1 MNGIALLTEF
11 RESQAEN
18 AFAGLVRHY
27 TNLVYSVARRRTG
40 NDVQAGEITQLVFIR
55 LARTAPRLKDDFEL
69 VAWLHRTTVNA
80 SIDFWRSES
89 RRRAREEQA
98 VSMQLESSATDDAWH
113 TLAPA
118 LDQALNELA
127 ETDRRTLLLRFFQG
141 QSMRELGAALG
152 ISEDAAKMRVSRALE
167 RLRDHLARSGVT
179 CGVAALGALL
189 TERAVEAA
197 PAAFADSLAQ
207 FRFPAAAGLG
217 WIASMGMVVST
228 LPPLKL
234 AAGMAAVVLATGTLL
249 WVLDSQTG
257 PAVRPPSTITLTA
270 GASAALATNNES
282 IPTDNTLKNAAVVGE
297 PDPLMLLLRVADA
310 RKRLVSGTVEY
321 TLFAER
327 FLTPVR
333 ETNFLRFK
341 SVFDGSRRW
350 FESSG
355 REYRYVKVGSD
366 AAKEA
371 DPIIAAQGLDR
382 EGAVKA
388 GLLASFEAHIVTLAD
403 GTNYLK
409 HRETDGRPD
418 GVIVDDPEKGPGKS
432 GDYFLDFRCLGLST
446 FLYHGSTID
455 GCLGYIRAKSIKL
468 VGRELVEGVDAWHV
482 RVIPHYDTPLDFWI
496 DIARPERL
504 LKCLAGKDVVVSR
517 YDANSRDPL
526 PSQVHI
532 EEYRDGAQ
540 LQFRRR
546 FDRVSATFDLPVDPA
561 LWTMAGLGMPVGTV
575 VNDLRIHRSIGY
587 WNGVGLSASP
597 PPARASK
604 SARTVEP
611 VVPVDRAELLA
622 SLETMPESDA
632 GFDAAEWILLNTPD
646 GPEVERAA
654 EAIQA
659 HHLSSPRLQRLA
671 RDLERFRHRSAR
683 PLLEG
688 VLRDNPKIDIRAT
701 ACAALATMLKDQ
713 CDHGKDVKLAAE
725 AEAMLERVIAEFA
738 TVPPDGPTFALRA
751 RRDLRELRTASVG
764 KPAPDFS
771 TEDIEGHAI
780 RLSEFRGQIVVL
792 VFWSGDFRS
801 ERENHH
807 NVEEQVS
814 GKQVKVIGINM
825 DSKREKAKSV
835 VEQIEFQGTTILEG
849 RDGPIATAWNINSWP
864 TVIVVDSDGV
874 IRYRGHY
881 SQELHQIL
889 KKLAGI

>member
-27 TNLVYSVARRRTG
+27 TNLVYSVAHRRTG

-55 LARTAPRLKDDFEL
+55 LARTAPRLTDDSEL

-89 RRRAREEQA
+89 RRRVREEQA

-127 ETDRRTLLLRFFQG
+127 ETDRRTVLLRFFQG
-141 QSMRELGAALG
+141 QSMREVGETLG

-189 TERAVEAA
+189 SDRAVEAA
-197 PAAFADSLAQ
+197 PAAFAESLAQ
-207 FRFPAAAGLG
+207 FRFPAAVGLG
-217 WIASMGMVVST
+217 WIASMGVFVSM

-234 AAGMAAVVLATGTLL
+234 AAGMAAIALAAGTLL
-249 WVLDSQTG
+249 WVLNSRTQ
-257 PAVRPPSTITLTA
+257 PAIRPPSTIALTA
-270 GASAALATNNES
+270 GASVGLATNSDS
-282 IPTDNTLKNAAVVGE
+282 IPTNSMLENAAVVGD
-297 PDPLMLLLRVADA
+297 PDPLMLLLRVADG

-333 ETNFLRFK
+333 ETNYLRFK

-350 FESSG
+350 FESFG

-388 GLLASFEAHIVTLAD
+388 GLLSSFEAHIVTLAD
-403 GTNYLK
+403 GTNYMK

-418 GVIVDDPEKGPGKS
+418 GVIVDDPAKGPANS

-446 FLYHGSTID
+446 FLHHGSTID

-468 VGRELVEGVDAWHV
+468 VGREMLDGVDAWHV

-496 DIARPERL
+496 DVARPERL
-504 LKCLAGKDVVVSR
+504 LKTIVGKDVVVSR
-517 YDANSRDPL
+517 YDPSNRDPL
-526 PSQVHI
+526 PSQVHV

-587 WNGVGLSASP
+587 WNGVGLSATP
-597 PPARASK
+597 PPARSSK

-654 EAIQA
+654 EAIRA
-659 HHLSSPRLQRLA
+659 HHLSSPRLRRLA

-683 PLLEG
+683 SLLEG
-688 VLRDNPKIDIRAT
+688 ILRDNPKIEIRAT
-701 ACAALATMLKDQ
+701 ACVALATMLKDQ
-713 CDHGKDVKLAAE
+713 CDHGKDVKLAAD
-725 AEAMLERVIAEFA
+725 AEAMLERVIGEFA
-738 TVPPDGPTFALRA
+738 SVQPDGPTFALRA

-764 KPAPDFS
+764 KPAPDF
-771 TEDIEGHAI
+771 TAEDIEGNGV
-780 RLSEFRGQIVVL
+780 RLSELRGQIVVL

-801 ERENHH
+801 DQDNHRT
-807 NVEEQVS
+807 VEELVS
-814 GKQVKVIGINM
+814 GRSVRFIGIDV
-825 DSKREKAKSV
+825 DSRRDRARAV
-835 VEQIEFQGTTILEG
+835 AEQIKFPGPTILEG
-849 RDGPIATAWNINSWP
+849 RDGPIATAWNVNSWP
-864 TVIVVDSDGV
+864 TVIVVDVDGI

-889 KKLAGI
+889 KKLVGI